1 VRAGERRSNKPF
13 VVVAKYAF
21 TQHRCGANNI
31 YRMLVGDRR
40 LCLYNHSETEE
51 KVDGF
56 ERGEARGSHT
66 SAAKHAAHI
75 FLKQANFERAITG
88 GGGDESKSVLVRAI
102 MRQLDQLTY
111 TERLRMI
118 WQFLKRYI
126 RFR

>member
-1 VRAGERRSNKPF
+1 VRAGERRSNKRF

-31 YRMLVGDRR
+31 YHMLVGGRR
-40 LCLYNHSETEE
+40 LCLHNHSEQR
-51 KVDGF
+51 
-56 ERGEARGSHT
+56 ERCAGS

-102 MRQLDQLTY
+102 MHQLDQLTY

-118 WQFLKRYI
+118 WQFLKSSI